1 MKIFLGVIAV
11 NQSVIGTKAM
21 VVSPHYLATAAGAR
35 ILAQGGNAFD
45 AAVAVSACLAVV
57 YPHMTSL
64 GGDSFW
70 LTYEHTEGKVRGY
83 NASGRSGYNASI
95 SAYAGLAAIPNRG
108 IGSIVTV
115 PGMVDGWDAVH
126 REYGRLEWA
135 KVLAPAI
142 EYAENGFPM
151 SKDQYQNTVHNE
163 AVLARTL
170 ETADI
175 YLPGGQAVKTGE
187 RFKQPALANTL
198 RRLAEFG
205 RDEFYKGETAK
216 EIANFLGKNDGLLT
230 ADDFAD
236 HHGDWVTPVEGSYR
250 GYTLHQ
256 MPPNS
261 QGFSGIMA
269 LHILEQFKLGEI
281 AHGSHDYYQLCIEAL
296 KLSFRDRNKYLSDP
310 AFTSVPLERL
320 LDKSYAAS
328 LAASIELNRASS
340 EKSEVLGS
348 DTAYAAVVDA
358 EGNSVSFI
366 QSLYFEFGSG
376 VVAGNT
382 GVLLQNRGSFFSLDQ
397 GHVNSLKPAKRT
409 FHTLMPAM
417 ACRDGKPAV
426 LYGTQGGE
434 GQPQTQTAI
443 FTRMIDYGMDPQQAI
458 NEPRW
463 VWGRTWGE
471 PTQELKI
478 EGRVSAEVLE
488 SLAEAGHIVRKVKDF
503 DGIMGH
509 AHAILRDEQGF
520 LQGGADP
527 RCDGAAIG
535 W

>member
-1 MKIFLGVIAV
+1 M

-35 ILAQGGNAFD
+35 MLAQGGNAYD

-70 LTYEHTEGKVRGY
+70 LGYHHSEGKVRGY
-83 NASGRSGYNASI
+83 NASGRSGYKASI
-95 SAYAGLAAIPNRG
+95 SAYDGLAAIPNRG

-126 REYGRLEWA
+126 REYGRLDWA
-135 KVLAPAI
+135 QVLAPAI
-142 EYAENGFPM
+142 DYAANGFPM
-151 SKDQYQNTVHNE
+151 SNDQYQNTVHNE
-163 AVLARTL
+163 IVLARTL

-175 YLPGGQAVKTGE
+175 YLPNGQVVKVGE
-187 RFKQPALANTL
+187 RFKQPALAKTL

-205 RDEFYKGETAK
+205 RDEFYKGETAM
-216 EIANFLGKNDGLLT
+216 EMTSFLGKQNGLLA

-236 HHGDWVTPVEGSYR
+236 HHGDWVLPIEGTYR

-261 QGFSGIMA
+261 QGFSAIMA
-269 LHILEQFKLGEI
+269 LQILEQFKLGEI
-281 AHGSHDYYQLCIEAL
+281 EHGSHHYYQLCVEAL

-310 AFTSVPLERL
+310 AFTSIPLERL
-320 LDKSYAAS
+320 LDKNYAAA
-328 LAASIELNRASS
+328 LAASIELNHASC

-348 DTAYAAVVDA
+348 DTAYAAVVDE

-376 VVAGNT
+376 IVAGNT
-382 GVLLQNRGSFFSLDQ
+382 GVLLQNRGSFFSLDPN
-397 GHVNSLKPAKRT
+397 HVNSLKPAKRT

-443 FTRMIDYGMDPQQAI
+443 FTRMIDYGMNPQQAI

-478 EGRVSAEVLE
+478 EGRVSADVLA
-488 SLAEAGHIVRKVKDF
+488 SLAQAGHTVKKVKDF

-509 AHAILRDEQGF
+509 AHAIMRDEQGL
-520 LQGGADP
+520 LQGGSDP
-527 RCDGAAIG
+527 RCDGAAMG